1 MPLKPKGRDLWK
13 GLNKIGFIKRFFDRA
28 SDKTLFASRGLEL
41 RAVLKHFTRGL
52 DNGFLGVRAS
62 AIAFNFFLALFPA
75 VITVFTIIPYIQ
87 VENFQDLLLNTI
99 NTFIPEDSLD
109 MVHHTITDIIIR
121 PRAGLLSFSTFLTL
135 MFTSSGISMMIAAF
149 NNTYH
154 YIEYRPWI
162 RRRMLSFGL
171 AIIIT
176 ATLIVTI
183 VLLAFGNIALSYL
196 VDHQWLRSDI
206 SIILYQFVRYL
217 LIAIM
222 LFFTISILYY
232 FAPAK
237 RKDFQFISH
246 GAVITIILSAITTY
260 GFNYYIHNFSRY
272 NYLYGS
278 LGALIIFL
286 LWIYLLAIILLIG
299 FEFNAAVYQARDDQ
313 TQNSLKNQLKS

>member
-1 MPLKPKGRDLWK
+1 MPVKPKGKDLWK
-13 GLNKIGFIKRFFDRA
+13 NLNKIGFLHRYFDRA
-28 SDKTLFASRGLEL
+28 ADRDLVWSGGLQL
-41 RAVLKHFTRGL
+41 RLVMKHFIRGL

-75 VITVFTIIPYIQ
+75 VITIFTIIPYIQ
-87 VENFQDLLLNTI
+87 VDNFQELLINMI

-109 MVHHTITDIIIR
+109 MVHHTITDIVIR

-135 MFTSSGISMMIAAF
+135 LFTTSGISMMIAAF

-162 RRRMLSFGL
+162 RRRLLSFAL
-171 AIIIT
+171 SLIIT
-176 ATLIVTI
+176 ASLIVTI
-183 VLLAFGNIALSYL
+183 VLIAFGNIALEYL
-196 VDHQWLRSDI
+196 VDHEWLRSDI

-217 LIAIM
+217 FIAVL
-222 LFFTISILYY
+222 LFFSISVLYY

-246 GAVITIILSAITTY
+246 GAVITIILSGLTTY
-260 GFNYYIHNFSRY
+260 GFNFYIHNFGRY

-286 LWIYLLAIILLIG
+286 LWIYLIAVILLIG
-299 FEFNAAVYQARDDQ
+299 FEFNAAVFQARDDVKPDDQ
-313 TQNSLKNQLKS
+313 KLLQ

>member
-1 MPLKPKGRDLWK
+1 MPVKPQGKDLWK
-13 GLNKIGFIKRFFDRA
+13 SLNKIGFVGRYFNRA
-28 SDKTLFASRGLEL
+28 ENRALFWSGGLQL
-41 RAVLKHFTRGL
+41 RAVLKHFVRGL

-62 AIAFNFFLALFPA
+62 AIAFNFFLAMFPA
-75 VITVFTIIPYIQ
+75 VITIFTIIPYIQ
-87 VENFQDLLLNTI
+87 VENFQELLINMI

-109 MVHHTITDIIIR
+109 MVHHTITDIVIR

-135 MFTSSGISMMIAAF
+135 IFTSSGISMMIAAF

-162 RRRMLSFGL
+162 RRRMLSFAL
-171 AIIIT
+171 AILIT
-176 ATLIVTI
+176 ASLIVTI
-183 VLLAFGNIALSYL
+183 VLLAFGNIALEYF
-196 VDHQWLRSDI
+196 VEHEWLRSDI

-217 LIAIM
+217 LIAIL

-246 GAVITIILSAITTY
+246 GAIITIVLSAITTY
-260 GFNYYIHNFSRY
+260 GFNYYIHNFGRY

-286 LWIYLLAIILLIG
+286 LWIYLIAIILLIG
-299 FEFNAAVYQARDDQ
+299 FEFNAAVFQARDDI
-313 TQNSLKNQLKS
+313 KSEEKKHLLR